1 MKKYKFIVGLLSLNF
16 VMGLFSNLVVAKEIQ
31 KSEINLTGT
40 IDAVYDKSLSLN
52 NSFFSLISRLRYIY
66 RWSLLQNFEREDL
79 EHHSFEVGMI
89 AYTLAV
95 ITNIKFGG
103 HLNAERAAVLGMFH
117 DVTEII
123 TGDMPSTIKYCGSG
137 MKPLY
142 TQIEN
147 QVSCEM
153 LNLIDDDEIRQVYA
167 SLMTPTESDKELVEL
182 VKAADKISAL
192 IKCFREKKLGNKDFD
207 KALEKISASVL
218 SIKNDS
224 VQYFIKNFLPAYGF
238 DLYVTNKGNRQV

>member
-1 MKKYKFIVGLLSLNF
+1 MKKYRFIAGILSFNF
-16 VMGLFSNLVVAKEIQ
+16 IAGLFNGSCFAKEVT
-31 KSEINLTGT
+31 KSEVNLTDN
-40 IDAVYDKSLSLN
+40 ISAVYDKSLHTN
-52 NSFFSLISRLRYIY
+52 NSFFSLVSRLRYIY
-66 RWSLLQNFEREDL
+66 RWALLQNFEREDL

-123 TGDMPSTIKYCGSG
+123 TGDMPSIIKYFGSE
-137 MKPLY
+137 MKPVY

-147 QVSCEM
+147 QVSSEM
-153 LNLIDDDEIRQVYA
+153 LNLIDDIEIRQVYA
-167 SLMTPTESDKELVEL
+167 SLMMPNEEDKELMEL

-192 IKCFREKKLGNKDFD
+192 IKCLREKKLGNKDFD
-207 KALEKISASVL
+207 KALEEISTKVL

-224 VQYFIKNFLPAYGF
+224 VQYFIKTFLPAYGF
-238 DLYVTNKGNRQV
+238 DLYTTNKVNAN